1 MTLFGG
7 QAVVKSAAWALP
19 SDHSVL
25 RDGAATTVVI
35 LEVCQLHRRASSRAA
50 GSFGRRDSLLRHR
63 SRLLADPVGDHGQCA
78 GVNGLFD
85 LGVFGRGAGL
95 ASLEQVVE
103 ARKLF
108 HCDPVVTRGLE
119 RRLDPGQ
126 VLPGRD
132 LTVFLA
138 DERQDRAVDLCQG
151 WPRVV
156 GGCMSAFAGYAHGS
170 KSSIGEPGDSVLE
183 CGGRGALENGVPSR
197 EGQIMDGTTIEL
209 TEKLE
214 RLLREAAQVSV
225 DLDRA
230 KGTIV
235 GVPHY
240 SVIEARAH
248 ELGQQLSR
256 QIQLRWMSEISAQ
269 ASSSAKCPA
278 CGTGCELGRKKRRVT
293 SIDGPLVVEEPVG
306 HCPRWSSGL

>member
-1 MTLFGG
+1 M
-7 QAVVKSAAWALP
+7 AVNPVAIAVRAERHKRLRRGEKIAHP
-19 SDHSVL
+19 SRMDSGIAPTDHSAL
-25 RDGAATTVVI
+25 MDANQDS
-35 LEVCQLHRRASSRAA
+35 QLHRNHHAVSS
-50 GSFGRRDSLLRHR
+50 G
-63 SRLLADPVGDHGQCA
+63 P
-78 GVNGLFD
+78 
-85 LGVFGRGAGL
+85 
-95 ASLEQVVE
+95 
-103 ARKLF
+103 
-108 HCDPVVTRGLE
+108 
-119 RRLDPGQ
+119 
-126 VLPGRD
+126 
-132 LTVFLA
+132 
-138 DERQDRAVDLCQG
+138 
-151 WPRVV
+151 
-156 GGCMSAFAGYAHGS
+156 GCMSAFAGYAHGS

-256 QIQLRWMSEISAQ
+256 QIQLRRMGEISAQ
-269 ASSSAKCPA
+269 ASSSAKCPE
-278 CGTGCELGRKKRRVT
+278 CGTRCELGRKKRRVT

-306 HCPRWSSGL
+306 HCPVCRRGFFPPPGNLGI

>member
-1 MTLFGG
+1 
-7 QAVVKSAAWALP
+7 AP
-19 SDHSVL
+19 SSPSH
-25 RDGAATTVVI
+25 
-35 LEVCQLHRRASSRAA
+35 SSRRQPRP
-50 GSFGRRDSLLRHR
+50 SSDPTPERLREPWPSKVPPR
-63 SRLLADPVGDHGQCA
+63 VRLIVP
-78 GVNGLFD
+78 
-85 LGVFGRGAGL
+85 
-95 ASLEQVVE
+95 
-103 ARKLF
+103 
-108 HCDPVVTRGLE
+108 
-119 RRLDPGQ
+119 
-126 VLPGRD
+126 
-132 LTVFLA
+132 
-138 DERQDRAVDLCQG
+138 RAVNPGNLPFRFVHG
-151 WPRVV
+151 F
-156 GGCMSAFAGYAHGS
+156 GCMSAFAGYAHGS
-170 KSSIGEPGDSVLE
+170 KSSIGDPGDSVLE

-256 QIQLRWMSEISAQ
+256 QIQLRRMGEISAQ

-278 CGTGCELGRKKRRVT
+278 CGTRCELGRKKRRVT

-306 HCPRWSSGL
+306 HCPRWSSGLFPPSGKPWDLTLVKKRRCSCSG

>member
-1 MTLFGG
+1 MGNDPLTVKRNRGADREDLTWTRGRTILQHTDRRKNG
-7 QAVVKSAAWALP
+7 QP
-19 SDHSVL
+19 
-25 RDGAATTVVI
+25 G
-35 LEVCQLHRRASSRAA
+35 
-50 GSFGRRDSLLRHR
+50 
-63 SRLLADPVGDHGQCA
+63 LLAGP
-78 GVNGLFD
+78 GL
-85 LGVFGRGAGL
+85 
-95 ASLEQVVE
+95 
-103 ARKLF
+103 
-108 HCDPVVTRGLE
+108 
-119 RRLDPGQ
+119 
-126 VLPGRD
+126 
-132 LTVFLA
+132 
-138 DERQDRAVDLCQG
+138 
-151 WPRVV
+151 
-156 GGCMSAFAGYAHGS
+156 GCMSAFAGYAHGS

-256 QIQLRWMSEISAQ
+256 QIQLRRMGEISAQ

>member
-1 MTLFGG
+1 VGERTNFPSGG
-7 QAVVKSAAWALP
+7 YGQEAVEWRPVGIKI
-19 SDHSVL
+19 HQQ
-25 RDGAATTVVI
+25 GNATDPCLGTIVI
-35 LEVCQLHRRASSRAA
+35 LLLGPERLEKIIQGRGSRQGGLRVRMDQGLEPSEGGRARGFQRTGQKRQRERTRRAAEKEKHREKKGEPHKSLMEWTSSHRPSSNLTETRPIQ
-50 GSFGRRDSLLRHR
+50 SFPKASRRTRSLCGTI
-63 SRLLADPVGDHGQCA
+63 PQ
-78 GVNGLFD
+78 VNSGI
-85 LGVFGRGAGL
+85 
-95 ASLEQVVE
+95 
-103 ARKLF
+103 
-108 HCDPVVTRGLE
+108 RGLSY
-119 RRLDPGQ
+119 
-126 VLPGRD
+126 
-132 LTVFLA
+132 
-138 DERQDRAVDLCQG
+138 DR
-151 WPRVV
+151 
-156 GGCMSAFAGYAHGS
+156 CMSAFAGYAHGS

-256 QIQLRWMSEISAQ
+256 QI
-269 ASSSAKCPA
+269 
-278 CGTGCELGRKKRRVT
+278 
-293 SIDGPLVVEEPVG
+293 
-306 HCPRWSSGL
+306 

>member
-1 MTLFGG
+1 MGKCLI
-7 QAVVKSAAWALP
+7 QPPA
-19 SDHSVL
+19 
-25 RDGAATTVVI
+25 
-35 LEVCQLHRRASSRAA
+35 EY
-50 GSFGRRDSLLRHR
+50 
-63 SRLLADPVGDHGQCA
+63 
-78 GVNGLFD
+78 
-85 LGVFGRGAGL
+85 
-95 ASLEQVVE
+95 
-103 ARKLF
+103 
-108 HCDPVVTRGLE
+108 
-119 RRLDPGQ
+119 
-126 VLPGRD
+126 
-132 LTVFLA
+132 
-138 DERQDRAVDLCQG
+138 
-151 WPRVV
+151 
-156 GGCMSAFAGYAHGS
+156 GCMSAFAGYAHGS

-183 CGGRGALENGVPSR
+183 CGGREALENGVPSR

-256 QIQLRWMSEISAQ
+256 QIQLRRMGEISAQ
-269 ASSSAKCPA
+269 ASSSAKCPE
-278 CGTGCELGRKKRRVT
+278 CGTRCELGRKKRRVT

-306 HCPRWSSGL
+306 HCPVCRRGFFPPPGNLGI

>member
-1 MTLFGG
+1 
-7 QAVVKSAAWALP
+7 
-19 SDHSVL
+19 
-25 RDGAATTVVI
+25 
-35 LEVCQLHRRASSRAA
+35 
-50 GSFGRRDSLLRHR
+50 
-63 SRLLADPVGDHGQCA
+63 
-78 GVNGLFD
+78 
-85 LGVFGRGAGL
+85 
-95 ASLEQVVE
+95 
-103 ARKLF
+103 
-108 HCDPVVTRGLE
+108 
-119 RRLDPGQ
+119 
-126 VLPGRD
+126 
-132 LTVFLA
+132 
-138 DERQDRAVDLCQG
+138 
-151 WPRVV
+151 
-156 GGCMSAFAGYAHGS
+156 MSAFAGYAHGS

-256 QIQLRWMSEISAQ
+256 QIQLRRMGEISAQ
-269 ASSSAKCPA
+269 ASSSAKCPE
-278 CGTGCELGRKKRRVT
+278 CGTRCELGRKKRRVT

-306 HCPRWSSGL
+306 HCPVCRRGFFPPPGNLGI